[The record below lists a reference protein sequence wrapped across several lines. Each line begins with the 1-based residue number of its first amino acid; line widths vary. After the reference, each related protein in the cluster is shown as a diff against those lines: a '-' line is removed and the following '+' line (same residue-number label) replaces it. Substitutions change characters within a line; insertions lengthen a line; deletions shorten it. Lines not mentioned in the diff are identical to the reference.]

1 MTDKHKDNSLRNSEY
16 LAMLEITDELY
27 QQSKDNMIFNDLMT
41 LITSEKNIRLAYR
54 NIKNN
59 SGSMTCGIDKK
70 TIKFIK
76 RMSLRK
82 FINIIQNKFKD
93 YSPQDIR
100 RIYIPKSN
108 GKMRPLGIPTI
119 IDRVIGQ
126 CILQVL
132 EPIMEAKFHN
142 NSNGFRPYKSCES
155 AISQFQN
162 YVYRNKCYYVI
173 DIDIKSFFDNVN
185 HGKLLKQLWT
195 LGIRD
200 KQLLKIIS
208 LMLKSNIHGVG
219 IPTKGTPQGGILSP
233 LLANVVL
240 NELDWWLSEQWI
252 TYKTKKEF
260 KQYVRDNGSV
270 CSYEREWLR
279 KNTKLKEFYFVR
291 YADDIRIICKSY
303 NDAVKLKIATIQWLQ
318 ERLNLE
324 VSEEKTKIVNL
335 KKNYSN
341 FLGFKIK
348 VRKKSKDA
356 RYTIIS
362 HMEDK
367 AKVRVKTN
375 IKSKLKDI
383 QKSSTPKQIES
394 NLHEY
399 NQIVIGSH
407 NYYNKAT
414 NISIDMADINERL
427 YSIMFKTLKETIE
440 FQIPNYLNNGF
451 IEKTYGKS
459 KLLTKLYGTY
469 VVPISYVQY
478 KQPKQPSNKICKY
491 TKEGRSEIHAGLECM
506 NYETIKNIV
515 NNPFYDET
523 VELNDIII
531 PKCASQYG
539 LCYVSGI
546 EITKDNLDFI
556 YKDNNLIDKDV
567 YQNIIIVDRNIKGL
581 LLRGDCGIMEMK
593 EKLTKKGNN
602 RKRTLV

>member
-1 MTDKHKDNSLRNSEY
+1 MTVKHKDISLRNLEY
-16 LAMLEITDELY
+16 FAMTDLVDELY
-27 QQSKDNMIFNDLMT
+27 QQSKNNKIFKDLMT
-41 LITSEKNIRLAYR
+41 IITSESNIRLAYR

-59 SGSMTCGIDKK
+59 SGSLTCGVDKK

-76 RMSLRK
+76 RMKLNK
-82 FINIIQNKFKD
+82 FIKLVQTKFND
-93 YSPQDIR
+93 YTPQDIR

-108 GKMRPLGIPTI
+108 GKMRALGIPTI
-119 IDRVIGQ
+119 IDRIIQQ

-162 YVYRNKCYYVI
+162 YKYRNKCYYVV
-173 DIDIKSFFDNVN
+173 DVDIKGFFDNVN

-208 LMLKSNIHGVG
+208 LMLKANVYKEG

-240 NELDWWLSEQWI
+240 NELDWWLSNQWM

-260 KQYVRDNGSV
+260 KQYVRSNGYI
-270 CSYEREWLR
+270 CSYERAWLR

-291 YADDIRIICKSY
+291 YADDFKIICKNY

-348 VRKKSKDA
+348 VRKKSKNA
-356 RYTIIS
+356 RYKIIS
-362 HMEDK
+362 HIEDK
-367 AKVRVKTN
+367 AKERVKTK

-383 QKSSTPKQIES
+383 KKSITQRQIEN
-394 NLHEY
+394 NLKEY
-399 NQIVIGSH
+399 NQLIIGVH

-414 NISIDMADINERL
+414 RISIDMRDISNRL
-427 YSIMFKTLKETIE
+427 NKLKFKTLRKTIN
-440 FQIPNYLNNGF
+440 FQIPNYRNNGF
-451 IEKTYGKS
+451 IEETYGKS
-459 KLLTKLYGTY
+459 KLIIKLYGIY
-469 VVPISYVQY
+469 IVPISYVKHKIPMQL
-478 KQPKQPSNKICKY
+478 SNDICKY
-491 TKEGRSEIHAGLECM
+491 TKEGRIKIHTGLECM
-506 NYETIKNIV
+506 DYETIKDIV
-515 NNPFYDET
+515 KEPFHEET

-531 PKCASQYG
+531 PKCSSQYG
-539 LCYVSGI
+539 LCYVSETI
-546 EITKDNLDFI
+546 IKRNNLDFI
-556 YKDNNLIDKDV
+556 YKNNTLTDKDF
-567 YQNIIIVDRNIKGL
+567 YKNIIIVDKIIKEL
-581 LLRGDCGIMEMK
+581 LLKKGCGIKEMK
-593 EKLTKKGNN
+593 KKFK
-602 RKRTLV
+602 RKESIGINP